1 MLAKTETKGGDFSVG
16 RVERLFHANGVPQV
30 FTDFDVS
37 PDGKSFL
44 LPGVLNAEATDHR
57 GYRSEVS
64 AEQIAFSGA

>member
-30 FTDFDVS
+30 FPDFDVS

-44 LPGVLNAEATDHR
+44 FQG
-57 GYRSEVS
+57 
-64 AEQIAFSGA
+64 F